1 MKVLQDTPDRLIL
14 DETPWFLALMLAG
27 FILIFVGSGLFIM
40 SSELVFGLVFA
51 VFGGGLGAVVL
62 IALVERLQVI
72 FDRKA
77 GTVTIRRK
85 SLLRYKQVT
94 HALQDVSHAELETT
108 FGSKGTTLARPVLLL
123 TGGMSAGRHPLV
135 TAYSNLSGPPKMV
148 AAINAWL

>member
-40 SSELVFGLVFA
+40 SSELVL
-51 VFGGGLGAVVL
+51 
-62 IALVERLQVI
+62 
-72 FDRKA
+72 
-77 GTVTIRRK
+77 
-85 SLLRYKQVT
+85 
-94 HALQDVSHAELETT
+94 
-108 FGSKGTTLARPVLLL
+108 
-123 TGGMSAGRHPLV
+123 SAGRHPLV

>member
-14 DETPWFLALMLAG
+14 DETPWFLALT
-27 FILIFVGSGLFIM
+27 
-40 SSELVFGLVFA
+40 
-51 VFGGGLGAVVL
+51 
-62 IALVERLQVI
+62 LVERLQVI

-108 FGSKGTTLARPVLLL
+108 VGSKGTTLARPVLLL